1 MTSALLSACTMT
13 YTRSAALNCAILLGV
28 MNSMLSPM
36 GLRSRKYALHPIPS
50 IETSYASPSPELY
63 TEQTESGSASP
74 RDFSQSENPG
84 IVAEIGHPGSDK
96 CSAGSSPPAACYA
109 RATKRSIR
117 HQTAR
122 PRHRPM
128 RPIRIHPL
136 ILLLTVR
143 PARRKCG
150 MTPILGEG
158 RAVLLTPPGI
168 THAKEARDGLAERAQ
183 GCEPYPVEGQARMD
197 TPAGREPVR
206 NRLRRPPTGCQPGR
220 HRHVS
225 SAKQTRNAFP
235 PSHQTRG
242 NGPIRQIVGGVNMN
256 DIRKACVRAVFD
268 EFETQGEISTHS
280 RTWMRRP

>member
-63 TEQTESGSASP
+63 TEQTESARPRRETSANRKTRESLRRLDIP
-74 RDFSQSENPG
+74 DPTSAP
-84 IVAEIGHPGSDK
+84 
-96 CSAGSSPPAACYA
+96 AGSSPPAACYA

-150 MTPILGEG
+150 MTPILGGG

-256 DIRKACVRAVFD
+256 DIRK
-268 EFETQGEISTHS
+268 EL
-280 RTWMRRP
+280 